1 MEHKIGEIITLPDG
15 RKAEVV
21 EWDRQSERCEG
32 CIFYKKWKAPYRE
45 DCLNTDLS
53 VRCSKIFRSD
63 NKDIIYKEIKE
74 DKQRVNL
81 ELGQFDIEL
90 ILKTLKKAYY
100 NSRREVKV
108 DSQWVRN
115 GLVTDFVPSHTEWVE
130 TKESKQLKSTI
141 KYIEKQIKEDK

>member
-1 MEHKIGEIITLPDG
+1 M
-15 RKAEVV
+15 
-21 EWDRQSERCEG
+21 S
-32 CIFYKKWKAPYRE
+32 
-45 DCLNTDLS
+45 
-53 VRCSKIFRSD
+53 
-63 NKDIIYKEIKE
+63 
-74 DKQRVNL
+74 RVKL

-115 GLVTDFVPSHTEWVE
+115 DFVPSHTEWVE

-141 KYIEKQIKEDK
+141 KYIEKQIKEETK